1 MYRWI
6 LTDSDQE
13 IGDYGHWLRNGG
25 IMEHIGGSKTL
36 FALGS
41 VVTAVGH
48 DGCNLIVEVVLCL
61 VRPEGI
67 MRMASWE

>member
-1 MYRWI
+1 MWR

-25 IMEHIGGSKTL
+25 FVEDVGGSKTL
-36 FALGS
+36 FALGG
-41 VVTAVGH
+41 VITAVGY

-61 VRPEGI
+61 VRPRGI
-67 MRMASWE
+67 MSTSSCR